1 MNLGDSDIFY
11 LRRLITMLR
20 NEIQDKTNLSRKAI
34 EYYEEKGLIHPIKLE
49 NGYRDYSDEDV
60 EVLKRISLLRN
71 LGLSISEI
79 ALYLDSKE
87 EALASILRRKEHELD
102 ICEKRKNVLKLI
114 VKGESVDLIN
124 DELAIIEA
132 QETIYDKLIRI
143 FPGYFG
149 QLIFSSYKIFLN
161 ESLNKDEEAAF
172 NEYIKFLD
180 SLPNFELSKEEKDY
194 IEAISSSFDMKTLD
208 DLNKEK
214 LIAIE
219 NSKTWLEENEDYIKA
234 YKEYKNTDEYKNG
247 LMKSIQD
254 KLKKFMQENN
264 YYEKAIPLIR
274 KFSKSYNAYYE
285 KLLKANEEYL
295 KFNK

>member
-1 MNLGDSDIFY
+1 
-11 LRRLITMLR
+11 MLR
-20 NEIQDKTNLSRKAI
+20 NEVQAKTNLSRKAI
-34 EYYEEKGLIHPIKLE
+34 EYYEEKGLVHPKKLE
-49 NGYRDYSDEDV
+49 NGYRDYSDGDV
-60 EVLKRISLLRN
+60 EVLKKISLLRN

-87 EALASILRRKEHELD
+87 EVLASILRRKEHELD
-102 ICEKRKNVLKLI
+102 ICEKRKNVLNLI
-114 VKGESVDLIN
+114 VKGESIDLIN
-124 DELAIIEA
+124 EELAVIDA

-208 DLNKEK
+208 DVNKGK

-219 NSKTWLEENEDYIKA
+219 NSKIWLEENKDYIKA
-234 YKEYKNTDEYKNG
+234 YKEYKNTDEYKNS
-247 LMKSIQD
+247 LIKLIED

-295 KFNK
+295 KFKGKK

>member
-1 MNLGDSDIFY
+1 
-11 LRRLITMLR
+11 MLR
-20 NEIQDKTNLSRKAI
+20 NEVQDKTNLSRKAI
-34 EYYEEKGLIHPIKLE
+34 EYYEERGLIHPIKLE
-49 NGYRDYSDEDV
+49 NGYRDYSDGDV
-60 EVLKRISLLRN
+60 EVLKKISLLRN

-102 ICEKRKNVLKLI
+102 ICEKRKNVLNLI
-114 VKGESVDLIN
+114 VKGESIDLIN
-124 DELAIIEA
+124 EELAIIDA

-161 ESLNKDEEAAF
+161 ESLDKDEEAAF

-180 SLPNFELSKEEKDY
+180 SLPNFDLSKQEKDY
-194 IEAISSSFDMKTLD
+194 IETISSSFDMKTLD
-208 DLNKEK
+208 DVNKGK
-214 LIAIE
+214 LLAVE
-219 NSKTWLEENEDYIKA
+219 NAETWLEDNKDYIEV
-234 YKEYKNTDEYKNG
+234 YKEYKNTDEYKNS
-247 LMKSIQD
+247 LIKLIQD

-274 KFSKSYNAYYE
+274 KFSKSYDAYYE
-285 KLLKANEEYL
+285 KLLKANEEY
-295 KFNK
+295 

>member
-1 MNLGDSDIFY
+1 
-11 LRRLITMLR
+11 MLR
-20 NEIQDKTNLSRKAI
+20 NEVQEKTTLSRKAI
-34 EYYEEKGLIHPIKLE
+34 EYYEEKGLIHPKKLD

-60 EVLKRISLLRN
+60 EVLKKISLLRN

-124 DELAIIEA
+124 DELAIIGA

-180 SLPNFELSKEEKDY
+180 GLPNFDLSKEEKDY
-194 IEAISSSFDMKTLD
+194 IETISSSFDMKTLD
-208 DLNKEK
+208 DVNEEK
-214 LIAIE
+214 LLAIE
-219 NSKTWLEENEDYIKA
+219 NAETWLEDHKDYIEA
-234 YKEYKNTDEYKNG
+234 YKEYKNSEGYQNS
-247 LMKSIQD
+247 LMKSVQD
-254 KLKKFMQENN
+254 KFKKFMQENN

-274 KFSKSYNAYYE
+274 KFSKSYDRYYK

>member
-1 MNLGDSDIFY
+1 
-11 LRRLITMLR
+11 MLR
-20 NEIQDKTNLSRKAI
+20 NEVQDKTNLSRKAI
-34 EYYEEKGLIHPIKLE
+34 EYYEERGLIHPIKLE
-49 NGYRDYSDEDV
+49 NGYRDYSDGDV
-60 EVLKRISLLRN
+60 EVLKKISLLRN

-87 EALASILRRKEHELD
+87 EVLASILRRKEHELD
-102 ICEKRKNVLKLI
+102 ICEKRKNVLNLI
-114 VKGESVDLIN
+114 VKGESIDLIN
-124 DELAIIEA
+124 EELAIIEA

-180 SLPNFELSKEEKDY
+180 SLPNFDLSKQEKDY
-194 IEAISSSFDMKTLD
+194 IETISSSFDMKTLD
-208 DLNKEK
+208 DVNKGK
-214 LIAIE
+214 LLAVE
-219 NSKTWLEENEDYIKA
+219 NAETWLEDNKYYIEV
-234 YKEYKNTDEYKNG
+234 YKEYKNTDEYKNS
-247 LMKSIQD
+247 LIKLIQD

-274 KFSKSYNAYYE
+274 KFSKSYDAYYE

-295 KFNK
+295 KFKGKK

>member
-1 MNLGDSDIFY
+1 
-11 LRRLITMLR
+11 MLR
-20 NEIQDKTNLSRKAI
+20 NEVQDKTNLSRKAI

-124 DELAIIEA
+124 DEFAIIEA

-274 KFSKSYNAYYE
+274 KFSKSYDAYYE

>member
-1 MNLGDSDIFY
+1 
-11 LRRLITMLR
+11 MLR
-20 NEIQDKTNLSRKAI
+20 NEVQDKTNLSRKAI
-34 EYYEEKGLIHPIKLE
+34 EYYEEKGLIHPKKLE
-49 NGYRDYSDEDV
+49 NGYRDYSDEDI
-60 EVLKRISLLRN
+60 EVLKKISLLRN
-71 LGLSISEI
+71 LGLNISEI

-208 DLNKEK
+208 DVNKGK

-274 KFSKSYNAYYE
+274 KFSKSYDAYYE

>member
-1 MNLGDSDIFY
+1 
-11 LRRLITMLR
+11 MLR
-20 NEIQDKTNLSRKAI
+20 NEVQDKTNLSRKAI

-49 NGYRDYSDEDV
+49 NGYRDYSDGDV

-79 ALYLDSKE
+79 ALYLDPKE

-124 DELAIIEA
+124 EELAIIEA

-274 KFSKSYNAYYE
+274 KFSKSYDAYYE

>member
-1 MNLGDSDIFY
+1 
-11 LRRLITMLR
+11 MLR
-20 NEIQDKTNLSRKAI
+20 NEVQDKTNLSRKAI
-34 EYYEEKGLIHPIKLE
+34 EYYEERGLIHPIKLE
-49 NGYRDYSDEDV
+49 NGYRDYSDGDV
-60 EVLKRISLLRN
+60 EVLKKISLLRN

-102 ICEKRKNVLKLI
+102 ICEKRKNVLNLI
-114 VKGESVDLIN
+114 VKGESIDLIN
-124 DELAIIEA
+124 EELAIIEA
-132 QETIYDKLIRI
+132 QETVYDKLIRI

-180 SLPNFELSKEEKDY
+180 SLPNFDLSKQEKDY
-194 IEAISSSFDMKTLD
+194 IETISSSFDMKTLD
-208 DLNKEK
+208 DVNKGK
-214 LIAIE
+214 LLAVE
-219 NSKTWLEENEDYIKA
+219 NAETWLEDNKDYIEV
-234 YKEYKNTDEYKNG
+234 YKEYKNTDEYKNS
-247 LMKSIQD
+247 LIKLIQD
-254 KLKKFMQENN
+254 KLKMFMQENN

-295 KFNK
+295 KFKGKK

>member
-1 MNLGDSDIFY
+1 
-11 LRRLITMLR
+11 MLR
-20 NEIQDKTNLSRKAI
+20 NEAQEKTALSRKAI
-34 EYYEEKGLIHPIKLE
+34 EYYEEKGLVHPKKLE
-49 NGYRDYSDEDV
+49 NGYRDYSDGDV
-60 EVLKRISLLRN
+60 EVLKKISLLRN

-87 EALASILRRKEHELD
+87 EVLASILRRKEHELD
-102 ICEKRKNVLKLI
+102 ICEKRKNVLNLI
-114 VKGESVDLIN
+114 VKGESIDLIN
-124 DELAIIEA
+124 EELAIIEA

-194 IEAISSSFDMKTLD
+194 IEAISSSFDMKALD
-208 DLNKEK
+208 DVNKGK
-214 LIAIE
+214 LLAVE
-219 NSKTWLEENEDYIKA
+219 NAETWLEDHKDYIKA
-234 YKEYKNTDEYKNG
+234 YKEYKNTDEYKNS
-247 LMKSIQD
+247 LIKLIQD
-254 KLKKFMQENN
+254 KLKMFMQENN

-274 KFSKSYNAYYE
+274 KFSKSYDAYYE

>member
-1 MNLGDSDIFY
+1 
-11 LRRLITMLR
+11 MLR
-20 NEIQDKTNLSRKAI
+20 NEVQDKTNLSRKAI
-34 EYYEEKGLIHPIKLE
+34 EYYEEKGLIHPKKLE
-49 NGYRDYSDEDV
+49 NGYRDYSDEDI
-60 EVLKRISLLRN
+60 EVLKKISLLRN
-71 LGLSISEI
+71 LGLNISEI

-87 EALASILRRKEHELD
+87 DALASILRRKEHELN
-102 ICEKRKNVLKLI
+102 IEEKKKNVLNLI

-149 QLIFSSYKIFLN
+149 QIIFSSYKIFLN

-208 DLNKEK
+208 DVNKGK

-219 NSKTWLEENEDYIKA
+219 NSKTWLEDNKDYIKA

-274 KFSKSYNAYYE
+274 KFSKSYDAYYE

>member
-1 MNLGDSDIFY
+1 
-11 LRRLITMLR
+11 MLR
-20 NEIQDKTNLSRKAI
+20 NEVQDKTNLSRKAI
-34 EYYEEKGLIHPIKLE
+34 EYYEERGLIHPIKLE
-49 NGYRDYSDEDV
+49 NGYRDYSDGDV
-60 EVLKRISLLRN
+60 EVLKKISLLRN

-87 EALASILRRKEHELD
+87 EVLASILRRKEHELD
-102 ICEKRKNVLKLI
+102 ICEKRKNVLNLI
-114 VKGESVDLIN
+114 VKGESMDLIN
-124 DELAIIEA
+124 EELAIIDA

-161 ESLNKDEEAAF
+161 ESLDKDEEAAF

-194 IEAISSSFDMKTLD
+194 IEAISSSFDMKALD
-208 DLNKEK
+208 DVNKGK
-214 LIAIE
+214 LLAVE
-219 NSKTWLEENEDYIKA
+219 NAETWLEDNKYYIEV
-234 YKEYKNTDEYKNG
+234 YKEYKNTDEYKNS
-247 LMKSIQD
+247 LIKLIQD

-295 KFNK
+295 KLKGKK

>member
-1 MNLGDSDIFY
+1 
-11 LRRLITMLR
+11 MLR
-20 NEIQDKTNLSRKAI
+20 NEIQEKTNLSRKAI
-34 EYYEEKGLIHPIKLE
+34 EYYEEKGLVHPKKLE
-49 NGYRDYSDEDV
+49 NGYRDYSNGDV
-60 EVLKRISLLRN
+60 EVLKKISLLRN

-87 EALASILRRKEHELD
+87 EVLASILRRKEHELD
-102 ICEKRKNVLKLI
+102 ICEKRKNVLNLI
-114 VKGESVDLIN
+114 VKGESIDLIN
-124 DELAIIEA
+124 EELAIIEA

-194 IEAISSSFDMKTLD
+194 IEAISSSFDMKALD
-208 DLNKEK
+208 DVNKGK
-214 LIAIE
+214 LLAVE
-219 NSKTWLEENEDYIKA
+219 NAETWLEDHKDYIKA
-234 YKEYKNTDEYKNG
+234 YKEYKNTDEYKNS
-247 LMKSIQD
+247 LIKLIQD
-254 KLKKFMQENN
+254 KLKMFMQENN

-295 KFNK
+295 KFKGKK

>member
-1 MNLGDSDIFY
+1 
-11 LRRLITMLR
+11 MLR
-20 NEIQDKTNLSRKAI
+20 NEVQEKTNLSRKAI
-34 EYYEEKGLIHPIKLE
+34 EYYEEKGLVHPKKLE
-49 NGYRDYSDEDV
+49 NGYRDYSNGDV
-60 EVLKRISLLRN
+60 EVLKKISLLRN

-87 EALASILRRKEHELD
+87 EVLASILRRKEHELD
-102 ICEKRKNVLKLI
+102 ICEKRKNVLNLI
-114 VKGESVDLIN
+114 VKGESMDLIN
-124 DELAIIEA
+124 EELAIIDA

-161 ESLNKDEEAAF
+161 ESLDKDEEAAF

-180 SLPNFELSKEEKDY
+180 SLPNFDLSKQEKDY
-194 IEAISSSFDMKTLD
+194 IETISSSFDMKTLD
-208 DLNKEK
+208 DVNKGK
-214 LIAIE
+214 LLAVE
-219 NSKTWLEENEDYIKA
+219 NAETWLEDNKDYIEV
-234 YKEYKNTDEYKNG
+234 YKEYKNTDEYKNS
-247 LMKSIQD
+247 LIKLIQD

-295 KFNK
+295 KFKGKK

>member
-1 MNLGDSDIFY
+1 
-11 LRRLITMLR
+11 MLR
-20 NEIQDKTNLSRKAI
+20 NEVQEKTALSRKAI
-34 EYYEEKGLIHPIKLE
+34 EYYEEKGLVHPKKLE
-49 NGYRDYSDEDV
+49 NGYRDYSDGDV
-60 EVLKRISLLRN
+60 EVLKKISLLRN

-87 EALASILRRKEHELD
+87 EVLASILRRKEHELD
-102 ICEKRKNVLKLI
+102 ICKKRKNVLKLI
-114 VKGESVDLIN
+114 VKGESLDLIN

-132 QETIYDKLIRI
+132 QETIYDTLIRI

-180 SLPNFELSKEEKDY
+180 SLPNFDLSKEEKDY
-194 IEAISSSFDMKTLD
+194 IETISSSFDMKTLD
-208 DLNKEK
+208 DVNKGK

-219 NSKTWLEENEDYIKA
+219 NSKIWLEENKDYIKA
-234 YKEYKNTDEYKNG
+234 YKEYKNTDEYKNS
-247 LMKSIQD
+247 LIKLIQD

-274 KFSKSYNAYYE
+274 KFSKSYDAYYE

-295 KFNK
+295 KFKGKK

>member
-1 MNLGDSDIFY
+1 
-11 LRRLITMLR
+11 MLR
-20 NEIQDKTNLSRKAI
+20 NEVQEKTNLSRKAI
-34 EYYEEKGLIHPIKLE
+34 EYYEEKGLVHPKKLE
-49 NGYRDYSDEDV
+49 NGYRDYSNGDV
-60 EVLKRISLLRN
+60 EVLKKISLLRN

-87 EALASILRRKEHELD
+87 EVLASILRRKEHELD
-102 ICEKRKNVLKLI
+102 ICEKRKNVLNLI
-114 VKGESVDLIN
+114 VKGESMDLIN
-124 DELAIIEA
+124 EELAIIDA

-161 ESLNKDEEAAF
+161 ESLDKDEEAAF

-180 SLPNFELSKEEKDY
+180 SLPNFDLSKQEKDY
-194 IEAISSSFDMKTLD
+194 IETISSSFDMKTLD
-208 DLNKEK
+208 DVNKGK
-214 LIAIE
+214 LLAVE
-219 NSKTWLEENEDYIKA
+219 NAETWLEDNKDYIEV

-247 LMKSIQD
+247 LIKSIQD

-295 KFNK
+295 KLKGKK

>member
-1 MNLGDSDIFY
+1 
-11 LRRLITMLR
+11 MLR
-20 NEIQDKTNLSRKAI
+20 NEVQDKTNLSRKAI
-34 EYYEEKGLIHPIKLE
+34 EYYEEKGLVHPKKLK
-49 NGYRDYSDEDV
+49 NGYRDYSDGDV
-60 EVLKRISLLRN
+60 EVLKKISLLRN

-87 EALASILRRKEHELD
+87 EVLASILRRKEHELD
-102 ICEKRKNVLKLI
+102 ICEKRKNVLNLI
-114 VKGESVDLIN
+114 VKGESMDLIN
-124 DELAIIEA
+124 EELAVIDA

-180 SLPNFELSKEEKDY
+180 SLPNFDLSKQEKDY
-194 IEAISSSFDMKTLD
+194 IETISSSFDMKTLD
-208 DLNKEK
+208 DVNKGK
-214 LIAIE
+214 LLAVE
-219 NSKTWLEENEDYIKA
+219 NAETWLEDNKYYIEV
-234 YKEYKNTDEYKNG
+234 YKEYKNTDEYKNS
-247 LMKSIQD
+247 LIKLIQD

-274 KFSKSYNAYYE
+274 KFSKSYDAYYE

>member
-1 MNLGDSDIFY
+1 
-11 LRRLITMLR
+11 MLR
-20 NEIQDKTNLSRKAI
+20 NEVQEKTALSRKAI
-34 EYYEEKGLIHPIKLE
+34 EYYEEKGLVHPKKLE
-49 NGYRDYSDEDV
+49 NGYRDYSDGDV
-60 EVLKRISLLRN
+60 EVLKKISLLRN
-71 LGLSISEI
+71 VGLSISEI

-87 EALASILRRKEHELD
+87 EVLASILRRKEHELD
-102 ICEKRKNVLKLI
+102 ICKKRKNVLKLI

-132 QETIYDKLIRI
+132 QETIYDTLIRI

-161 ESLNKDEEAAF
+161 ESLDKDEEAAF

-194 IEAISSSFDMKTLD
+194 IEVISSSFDMKTLD
-208 DLNKEK
+208 DLNKGK

-219 NSKTWLEENEDYIKA
+219 NSKIWLEDNKDYIEV

-295 KFNK
+295 KFKGKK

>member
-1 MNLGDSDIFY
+1 
-11 LRRLITMLR
+11 MLR
-20 NEIQDKTNLSRKAI
+20 NEVQDKTNLSRRAI
-34 EYYEEKGLIHPIKLE
+34 EYYEEKGLIRPIKLE

-60 EVLKRISLLRN
+60 EVLKKISLLRN

-180 SLPNFELSKEEKDY
+180 SLSNFELSKAEKDY

-208 DLNKEK
+208 DLNKGK

-219 NSKTWLEENEDYIKA
+219 NSKTWLEENKDYIKA

-274 KFSKSYNAYYE
+274 KFSKSYDSYYE
-285 KLLKANEEYL
+285 KLLKANEEYI

>member
-1 MNLGDSDIFY
+1 
-11 LRRLITMLR
+11 MLR
-20 NEIQDKTNLSRKAI
+20 NEVQDKTNLSRKAI

-79 ALYLDSKE
+79 ALYIDSKE

-208 DLNKEK
+208 DLNKGK

-274 KFSKSYNAYYE
+274 KFSKSYDAYYE

>member
-1 MNLGDSDIFY
+1 
-11 LRRLITMLR
+11 MLR
-20 NEIQDKTNLSRKAI
+20 NEVQDKTNLSRKAI
-34 EYYEEKGLIHPIKLE
+34 EYYEEKGLVHPKKLE
-49 NGYRDYSDEDV
+49 NGYRDYSDGDV
-60 EVLKRISLLRN
+60 EVLKKISLLRN

-87 EALASILRRKEHELD
+87 EVLASILRRKEHELD
-102 ICEKRKNVLKLI
+102 ICEKRKNVLNLI
-114 VKGESVDLIN
+114 VKGESIDLIN
-124 DELAIIEA
+124 EELAVIDA

-143 FPGYFG
+143 FPGSFG

-234 YKEYKNTDEYKNG
+234 YKEYKNTDEYKNS
-247 LMKSIQD
+247 LIKLIED

-274 KFSKSYNAYYE
+274 KFSKSYDAYYE

>member
-1 MNLGDSDIFY
+1 
-11 LRRLITMLR
+11 MLR
-20 NEIQDKTNLSRKAI
+20 NEVQDKTNLSRKAI

-60 EVLKRISLLRN
+60 EVLKKISLLRN

-102 ICEKRKNVLKLI
+102 IWEKRKNVLKLI

-124 DELAIIEA
+124 EELAIIEA

-219 NSKTWLEENEDYIKA
+219 NSKTWLEKNEDYIKA

-274 KFSKSYNAYYE
+274 KFSKSYDAYYE

>member
-1 MNLGDSDIFY
+1 
-11 LRRLITMLR
+11 MLR
-20 NEIQDKTNLSRKAI
+20 NEVQDKTNLSRKAI
-34 EYYEEKGLIHPIKLE
+34 EYYEERGLIHPIKLE
-49 NGYRDYSDEDV
+49 NGYRDYSDGDV
-60 EVLKRISLLRN
+60 EVLKKISLLRN

-102 ICEKRKNVLKLI
+102 ICEKRKNVLNLI
-114 VKGESVDLIN
+114 VKGESIDLIN
-124 DELAIIEA
+124 EELAIIEA
-132 QETIYDKLIRI
+132 QETVYDKLIRI

-180 SLPNFELSKEEKDY
+180 SLPNFDLSKQEKDY
-194 IEAISSSFDMKTLD
+194 IETISSSFDRKTLD
-208 DLNKEK
+208 DLNKGK

-219 NSKTWLEENEDYIKA
+219 NSKIWLEDNKDYIEV

-295 KFNK
+295 KLKGKK

>member
-1 MNLGDSDIFY
+1 
-11 LRRLITMLR
+11 MLR
-20 NEIQDKTNLSRKAI
+20 NEVQDKTNLSRKAI

-60 EVLKRISLLRN
+60 EVLKKISLLRN

-79 ALYLDSKE
+79 ALYIDSKE

-208 DLNKEK
+208 DLNKGK

-274 KFSKSYNAYYE
+274 KFSKSYDAYYE

>member
-1 MNLGDSDIFY
+1 
-11 LRRLITMLR
+11 MLR
-20 NEIQDKTNLSRKAI
+20 NEVQEKTALSRKAI
-34 EYYEEKGLIHPIKLE
+34 EYYEEKGLVHPKKLE
-49 NGYRDYSDEDV
+49 NGYRDYSDGDV
-60 EVLKRISLLRN
+60 EVLKKISLLRN
-71 LGLSISEI
+71 VGLSISEI

-87 EALASILRRKEHELD
+87 EVLASILRRKEHELD
-102 ICEKRKNVLKLI
+102 ICKKRKNVLKLI

-124 DELAIIEA
+124 EELAIIEA
-132 QETIYDKLIRI
+132 QETIYDTLIRI

-161 ESLNKDEEAAF
+161 ESLDKDEEAAF

-194 IEAISSSFDMKTLD
+194 IEAISSSFDMKALD
-208 DLNKEK
+208 DVNKEK
-214 LIAIE
+214 LLAVE
-219 NSKTWLEENEDYIKA
+219 NAETWLEDHKDYIKA
-234 YKEYKNTDEYKNG
+234 YKEYKNTDEYKNS
-247 LMKSIQD
+247 LIKLIQD
-254 KLKKFMQENN
+254 KLKMFMQENN

-295 KFNK
+295 KLKGKK

>member
-1 MNLGDSDIFY
+1 
-11 LRRLITMLR
+11 MLR
-20 NEIQDKTNLSRKAI
+20 NEVQDKTNLSRKAI
-34 EYYEEKGLIHPIKLE
+34 EYYEEKGLVHPKKLE
-49 NGYRDYSDEDV
+49 NGYRDYSDGDV
-60 EVLKRISLLRN
+60 EVLKKISLLRN

-87 EALASILRRKEHELD
+87 EVLASILRRKEHELD
-102 ICEKRKNVLKLI
+102 ICEKRKNVLNLI
-114 VKGESVDLIN
+114 VKGESIDLIN
-124 DELAIIEA
+124 EELAIIEA

-161 ESLNKDEEAAF
+161 ESLDKDEEAAF

-194 IEAISSSFDMKTLD
+194 IEAISSSFDMKALD
-208 DLNKEK
+208 DVNKGK
-214 LIAIE
+214 LLAVE
-219 NSKTWLEENEDYIKA
+219 NAETWLEDHKDYIKA
-234 YKEYKNTDEYKNG
+234 YKEYKNTDEYKNS
-247 LMKSIQD
+247 LIKLIQD
-254 KLKKFMQENN
+254 KLKMFMQENN

-285 KLLKANEEYL
+285 KLLKANEEY
-295 KFNK
+295 

>member
-1 MNLGDSDIFY
+1 
-11 LRRLITMLR
+11 MLR
-20 NEIQDKTNLSRKAI
+20 NEVQEKTDLSRKAI
-34 EYYEEKGLIHPIKLE
+34 EYYEEKGLVHPKKLE
-49 NGYRDYSDEDV
+49 NGYRDYSNGDV
-60 EVLKRISLLRN
+60 EVLKKISLLRN

-87 EALASILRRKEHELD
+87 EVLASILRRKEHELD
-102 ICEKRKNVLKLI
+102 ICEKRKNVLNLI
-114 VKGESVDLIN
+114 VKCESMDLIN
-124 DELAIIEA
+124 EELAIIEV

-180 SLPNFELSKEEKDY
+180 SLPNFDLSKQEKDY
-194 IEAISSSFDMKTLD
+194 IETISSSFDMKTLD
-208 DLNKEK
+208 DVNKGK
-214 LIAIE
+214 LLAVE
-219 NSKTWLEENEDYIKA
+219 NAETWLEDNKDYIEV

-247 LMKSIQD
+247 LIKSIQD

-274 KFSKSYNAYYE
+274 KFSKSYDAYYE
-285 KLLKANEEYL
+285 KLLKANEEY
-295 KFNK
+295 

>member
-1 MNLGDSDIFY
+1 
-11 LRRLITMLR
+11 MLR
-20 NEIQDKTNLSRKAI
+20 NEVQEKTNLSRKAI
-34 EYYEEKGLIHPIKLE
+34 EYYEEKGLVHPKKLE
-49 NGYRDYSDEDV
+49 NGYRDYSDGDV
-60 EVLKRISLLRN
+60 EVLKKISLLRN

-87 EALASILRRKEHELD
+87 EVLASILRRKEHELD

-194 IEAISSSFDMKTLD
+194 IETISSSFDMKTLD
-208 DLNKEK
+208 DVNKGK
-214 LIAIE
+214 LLAVE
-219 NSKTWLEENEDYIKA
+219 NAETWLEDNKDYIEV

-247 LMKSIQD
+247 LIKSIQD

-274 KFSKSYNAYYE
+274 KFSKSYDAYYE

-295 KFNK
+295 KFKCKK

>member
-1 MNLGDSDIFY
+1 
-11 LRRLITMLR
+11 MLR
-20 NEIQDKTNLSRKAI
+20 NEVQDKTNLSRKAI
-34 EYYEEKGLIHPIKLE
+34 EYYEEKGLVHPKKLE

-124 DELAIIEA
+124 EELAIIEA

-274 KFSKSYNAYYE
+274 KFSKRYDAYYE

>member
-1 MNLGDSDIFY
+1 
-11 LRRLITMLR
+11 MLR
-20 NEIQDKTNLSRKAI
+20 NEVQDKTNLSRKAI
-34 EYYEEKGLIHPIKLE
+34 EYYEEKGLVHPKKLE

-124 DELAIIEA
+124 DEFAIIEA

-274 KFSKSYNAYYE
+274 KFSKSYDAYYE

>member
-1 MNLGDSDIFY
+1 
-11 LRRLITMLR
+11 MLR
-20 NEIQDKTNLSRKAI
+20 NEVQEKTNLSRKAI

-60 EVLKRISLLRN
+60 EVLKKISLLRN

-79 ALYLDSKE
+79 ALYIDSKE

-194 IEAISSSFDMKTLD
+194 IETISSSFDMKTLD
-208 DLNKEK
+208 DVNEEK
-214 LIAIE
+214 LLAIE
-219 NSKTWLEENEDYIKA
+219 NAETWLEDHKDYIEA
-234 YKEYKNTDEYKNG
+234 YKEYKNSDDYQNS
-247 LMKSIQD
+247 LMKSVQD
-254 KLKKFMQENN
+254 KLKMFMQENN

-274 KFSKSYNAYYE
+274 KFSKSHDAYYE

>member
-1 MNLGDSDIFY
+1 
-11 LRRLITMLR
+11 MLR
-20 NEIQDKTNLSRKAI
+20 NEVQDKTNLSRKAI

-124 DELAIIEA
+124 EELAIIEA

-274 KFSKSYNAYYE
+274 KFSKSYDAYYE

>member
-1 MNLGDSDIFY
+1 
-11 LRRLITMLR
+11 MLR
-20 NEIQDKTNLSRKAI
+20 NEVQDKTNLSRKAI
-34 EYYEEKGLIHPIKLE
+34 EYYEEKGLVHPKKLE
-49 NGYRDYSDEDV
+49 NGYRDYSDGDV
-60 EVLKRISLLRN
+60 EVLKKISLLRN
-71 LGLSISEI
+71 VGLSISEI

-87 EALASILRRKEHELD
+87 EVLASILRRKEHELD
-102 ICEKRKNVLKLI
+102 ICKKRKNVLKLI

-132 QETIYDKLIRI
+132 QETIYDTLIRI

-161 ESLNKDEEAAF
+161 ESLDKDEEAAF

-194 IEAISSSFDMKTLD
+194 IEVISSSFDMKTLD
-208 DLNKEK
+208 DLNKGK

-219 NSKTWLEENEDYIKA
+219 NSKIWLEDNKDYIEV

-254 KLKKFMQENN
+254 KLKMFMQENN

-295 KFNK
+295 KFKGKK

>member
-1 MNLGDSDIFY
+1 
-11 LRRLITMLR
+11 MLR
-20 NEIQDKTNLSRKAI
+20 NEVQEKTNLSRKAI
-34 EYYEEKGLIHPIKLE
+34 EYYEEKGLVHPKKLE
-49 NGYRDYSDEDV
+49 NGYRDYSDGDV
-60 EVLKRISLLRN
+60 EVLKKISLLRN

-87 EALASILRRKEHELD
+87 EVLASILRRKEHELD
-102 ICEKRKNVLKLI
+102 ICEKRKNVLNLI
-114 VKGESVDLIN
+114 VKGESIDLIN
-124 DELAIIEA
+124 EELAIIEA

-194 IEAISSSFDMKTLD
+194 IETISSSFDMKTLD
-208 DLNKEK
+208 DVNKGK
-214 LIAIE
+214 LLAVE
-219 NSKTWLEENEDYIKA
+219 NAETWLEDNKDYIEV

-247 LMKSIQD
+247 LIKSIQD

-274 KFSKSYNAYYE
+274 KFSKSYDAYYE

-295 KFNK
+295 KFKCKK

>member
-1 MNLGDSDIFY
+1 
-11 LRRLITMLR
+11 MLR
-20 NEIQDKTNLSRKAI
+20 NEVQDKTNLSRKAI
-34 EYYEEKGLIHPIKLE
+34 EYYEEKGLVHPKKLE

-124 DELAIIEA
+124 EELAIIEA

-208 DLNKEK
+208 DVNKGK

-219 NSKTWLEENEDYIKA
+219 NSKTWLEDNKDYIKA

-274 KFSKSYNAYYE
+274 KFSKSYDAYYE

>member
-1 MNLGDSDIFY
+1 
-11 LRRLITMLR
+11 MLR
-20 NEIQDKTNLSRKAI
+20 NEVQDKTNLSRKAI

-60 EVLKRISLLRN
+60 EVLKKISLLRN
-71 LGLSISEI
+71 LELSISEI

-102 ICEKRKNVLKLI
+102 IFEKRKNVLKLI

-124 DELAIIEA
+124 EELAIIEA

-194 IEAISSSFDMKTLD
+194 IETISSSFDMKTLD
-208 DLNKEK
+208 DLNKGK

-219 NSKTWLEENEDYIKA
+219 NSKTWLEENEDYIKV

-274 KFSKSYNAYYE
+274 KFSKSYDAYYE

>member
-1 MNLGDSDIFY
+1 
-11 LRRLITMLR
+11 MLR
-20 NEIQDKTNLSRKAI
+20 NEVQDKTNLSRKAI

-71 LGLSISEI
+71 LGLSILEI

-124 DELAIIEA
+124 EELAIIEA

-180 SLPNFELSKEEKDY
+180 SLPNFELSKAEKDY

-274 KFSKSYNAYYE
+274 KFSKSYDAYYE

>member
-1 MNLGDSDIFY
+1 
-11 LRRLITMLR
+11 MLR
-20 NEIQDKTNLSRKAI
+20 NEVQDKTNLSRKAI
-34 EYYEEKGLIHPIKLE
+34 EYYEEKGLVHPKKLE
-49 NGYRDYSDEDV
+49 NGYRDYSDGDV
-60 EVLKRISLLRN
+60 EVLKKISLLRN

-87 EALASILRRKEHELD
+87 EVLASILRRKEHELD
-102 ICEKRKNVLKLI
+102 ICEKRKNVLNLI
-114 VKGESVDLIN
+114 VKGESIDLIN
-124 DELAIIEA
+124 EELAIIEA

-194 IEAISSSFDMKTLD
+194 IEAISSSFDMKALD
-208 DLNKEK
+208 DVNKGK
-214 LIAIE
+214 LLAVE
-219 NSKTWLEENEDYIKA
+219 NAETWLEDHKDYIKA
-234 YKEYKNTDEYKNG
+234 YKEYKNTDEYKNS
-247 LMKSIQD
+247 LIKLIQD

-274 KFSKSYNAYYE
+274 KFSKSYDAYYE